1 MEHERLT
8 SHDDLVRS
16 IRVPDHSSTP
26 ADVAVRVRLDLLGGG
41 PELATTIRGLLSKQL
56 KSIDAPKP
64 LLSSCPDEAQLCAA
78 HDLRKHSQKDEH
90 AMTHQD
96 DARFDDLLAHLGD
109 GDSKDLFRALLALAN
124 GMTGRATSVVLE
136 WSDAC
141 SEPSA
146 DDGLA
151 PDGGIVRH
159 GVSGAPACRPPRVS
173 HAPPTLTRPKAWTR
187 LDRPGLGGSG
197 RPNADEKNWGHMMP
211 LHVGKFERFPSADRN
226 ELALA
231 ALEWC
236 RAARA
241 SAGVKDSRFYWIDPN
256 EIVVVT
262 DAEPG
267 AWGPGAGAEVS
278 PQAAKAIFAL
288 ADLARNTSTETWA
301 DARAG
306 AEMFGRAQ

>member
-1 MEHERLT
+1 MYGNIRDTAAGYRSDWPARNPGIVGASER
-8 SHDDLVRS
+8 DDRARDFGRS
-16 IRVPDHSSTP
+16 GVER
-26 ADVAVRVRLDLLGGG
+26 R
-41 PELATTIRGLLSKQL
+41 
-56 KSIDAPKP
+56 
-64 LLSSCPDEAQLCAA
+64 
-78 HDLRKHSQKDEH
+78 
-90 AMTHQD
+90 M
-96 DARFDDLLAHLGD
+96 
-109 GDSKDLFRALLALAN
+109 FRA
-124 GMTGRATSVVLE
+124 
-136 WSDAC
+136 
-141 SEPSA
+141 SA

-187 LDRPGLGGSG
+187 LNRLGLGGSG
-197 RPNADEKNWGHMMP
+197 RPSADEKNWGHMMP

-288 ADLARNTSTETWA
+288 ADLAFAFNIWRARFHTRNVRLLKLKLGRIFDRYHAFLVTDRSRQRIEQRCLT
-301 DARAG
+301 G
-306 AEMFGRAQ
+306 ACTT

>member
-1 MEHERLT
+1 
-8 SHDDLVRS
+8 
-16 IRVPDHSSTP
+16 
-26 ADVAVRVRLDLLGGG
+26 
-41 PELATTIRGLLSKQL
+41 
-56 KSIDAPKP
+56 
-64 LLSSCPDEAQLCAA
+64 
-78 HDLRKHSQKDEH
+78 
-90 AMTHQD
+90 
-96 DARFDDLLAHLGD
+96 
-109 GDSKDLFRALLALAN
+109 
-124 GMTGRATSVVLE
+124 
-136 WSDAC
+136 
-141 SEPSA
+141 
-146 DDGLA
+146 
-151 PDGGIVRH
+151 
-159 GVSGAPACRPPRVS
+159 
-173 HAPPTLTRPKAWTR
+173 
-187 LDRPGLGGSG
+187 
-197 RPNADEKNWGHMMP
+197 MMP

-306 AEMFGRAQ
+306 ERRLTRAATTGYRSSDATCSVRVWPRSPNQLTSSATMSRRRR